1 MNTRLGNHH
10 RSRSRVLHPCQSSEF
25 TLHLVYSALGH
36 LHGLVVV
43 VVHEQLVVVGE
54 IIYFICFPGLHVM
67 CMVIFKVIVMIM
79 VIYELHVMLMN

>member
-1 MNTRLGNHH
+1 M
-10 RSRSRVLHPCQSSEF
+10 
-25 TLHLVYSALGH
+25 
-36 LHGLVVV
+36 
-43 VVHEQLVVVGE
+43 VVGE